1 MYHQITE
8 ADLNYFETITKK
20 SNIYYGQVIH
30 DQYAHDEMEL
40 YGKYM
45 PDCVIQ
51 VETAD
56 EISKLVAYCNEKNI
70 AITPRGAGTGLC
82 GGCVAIHG
90 GLVISFEKMNKIL
103 EIDKKT
109 MTAVVEPG
117 VLLMEIGEAV
127 EKEGLLYAPDPGEKS
142 ASIGGN
148 VVTNAGGMRAVKYG
162 VTKDYVKGLEVVL
175 PNGELVKFGGKTVKN
190 SSGYNL
196 KDLIVG
202 SEGTLGIV
210 SKIYLKLLPKP
221 KKMISLLIPFND
233 LKECLDLVSPILN
246 LANVPTT
253 VEFMEQEVILDS
265 QQFLNKTFPSNEYP
279 AYLIVSYSGNTQAEL
294 DLMIKECA
302 ELCLKQG
309 AIDIFIS
316 DTQERQE
323 SIWSARGAFL
333 EAIKSSTT
341 IMDECDVAL
350 DIDKI
355 YEFMNFVKALS
366 DKEKVRIR
374 SFGHAGDGNLHIYV
388 CKDDLSDERWE
399 VVNKLCMDEMYAKA
413 KSLDGQ
419 VSGEHG
425 IGHAKKSYL
434 VDSLGESQIHLMR
447 GIKHTFDPNNIMN
460 PGKII

>member
-1 MYHQITE
+1 MYKTIE
-8 ADLNYFETITKK
+8 SSDIKYFESITNP
-20 SNIYYGQVIH
+20 SNVYYKDAIH
-30 DQYAHDEMEL
+30 EQYSHDEMEL

-45 PDCVIQ
+45 PELVIQ
-51 VETAD
+51 VESAE
-56 EISKLVAYCNEKNI
+56 EIQNIVKYCNEHKI

-82 GGCVAIHG
+82 GGCVALYG
-90 GLVISFEKMNKIL
+90 GVVLSFEKFNKII
-103 EIDKKT
+103 EIDRQT
-109 MTAVVEPG
+109 MTAIVEPG
-117 VLLMEIGEAV
+117 VLWMELGETV
-127 EKEGLLYAPDPGEKS
+127 EKQGLLYAPDPGEKS
-142 ASIGGN
+142 ASLGGN

-175 PNGELVKFGGKTVKN
+175 PSGELVKFGGKTNKN

-221 KKMISLLIPFND
+221 NKMISLLIPFNG
-233 LKECLDLVSPILN
+233 LKECLDIVPKILN
-246 LANVPTT
+246 LPNIPTT

-265 QQFLNKTFPSNEYP
+265 QEFLGKSFPSNEYP

-294 DLMIKECA
+294 DLMIDECA
-302 ELCLKQG
+302 KISLDNG
-309 AIDIFIS
+309 ALDLFIS

-323 SIWSARGAFL
+323 AIWSARGAFL

-341 IMDECDVAL
+341 TMDECDVAIE
-350 DIDKI
+350 IDRI
-355 YEFMNFVKALS
+355 HEFMEFVKDLS
-366 DKEKVRIR
+366 VEQNVRIR

-388 CKDDLSDERWE
+388 CKDDLEDDVWE
-399 VVNKLCMDEMYAKA
+399 AVVKICMDKMYEKA
-413 KSLDGQ
+413 KEINGQ

-425 IGHAKKSYL
+425 IGHAKKVYL
-434 VDSLGESQIHLMR
+434 KDSLGETQLELMR
-447 GIKHTFDPNNIMN
+447 GIKKTFDPNNIMN